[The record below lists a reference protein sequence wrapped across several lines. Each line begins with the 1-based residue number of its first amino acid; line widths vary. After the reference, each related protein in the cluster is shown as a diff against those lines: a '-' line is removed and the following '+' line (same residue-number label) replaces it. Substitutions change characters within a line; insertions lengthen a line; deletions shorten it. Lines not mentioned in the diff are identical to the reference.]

1 MKKKEVLGMI
11 CSALSAVFYGIMSI
25 MTKSAYALGS
35 NPFMVVFGRFSTA
48 TLFSALIILL
58 LPSLSFRI
66 GKKHVLQLIPL
77 SLFFCVTP
85 LLLFSSYQ
93 YIDTSL
99 GISLHFTYPV
109 VVMILGAV
117 LFHERPG
124 RKDLLCGAF
133 CMAGVFLLCRPQG
146 NASALGLTVALISGF
161 TYSCYIVGL
170 GRSAVRELRVMTVT
184 FWLSLFSSAE
194 MICFAAILGKVDFA
208 LPVKVWFW
216 YALLGFDA
224 MILAATLFQVGVR
237 LCGPVKASLFS
248 TLEPVTG
255 VLVGLLVFHEVMDGR
270 AVLGIVLILLA
281 VLVLA
286 LPVPMRKK
294 EESKKTDK

>member
-1 MKKKEVLGMI
+1 MKKQEVTGMI
-11 CSALSAVFYGIMSI
+11 CSALSAVFYGTMSI

-48 TLFSALIILL
+48 ALFAGLIILL
-58 LPSLSFRI
+58 APSLSFRI
-66 GKKHVLQLIPL
+66 EKRHALQLIPL

-85 LLLFSSYQ
+85 LLLFGSYQ

-124 RKDLLCGAF
+124 RKDLLCGVL

-146 NASALGLTVALISGF
+146 NASALGLTIALISGV

-170 GRSAVRELRVMTVT
+170 GKSAVQELRVMTVT
-184 FWLSLFSSAE
+184 FWLSLFSAAE
-194 MICFAAILGKVDFA
+194 MLCFAAVFGKADFA
-208 LPVKVWFW
+208 LPAQVWFW

-224 MILAATLFQVGVR
+224 MILAATLFQIGVR

-248 TLEPVTG
+248 TLEPATG

-270 AVLGIVLILLA
+270 AVTGIVLILLA

-286 LPVPMRKK
+286 LPRRKK
-294 EESKKTDK
+294 AERSI